1 VTTDLQAPLRSL
13 FGFEGFREG
22 QEEVVRA
29 AVAGRDLLALM
40 PTGSGKSLTY
50 QLAAMLRPEPTLVLS
65 PLIALMK
72 DQLDKLP
79 PEVASRATFVNST
92 LEAGEAADRLEGV
105 RSGRTRLLY
114 AAPERLR
121 QRAFVEMLREVG
133 IGLVVVDEV
142 HCVSMWGHD
151 FRPDYLFIREVLE
164 QLGRPSVLG
173 MTATATPSTA
183 AEIGLALGRRLEV
196 VKTSVARPNLRYD
209 VELVPNQEARLEVL
223 IDRIR
228 ALDGGTAIVYA
239 RSRRSCEETARMLKG
254 HGLRFEHYHAGLS
267 ASERTRVQ
275 DAFGTSLQGVVA
287 TTAFGMGIDK
297 PDVRLVCLLNL
308 PDSIESYVQ
317 MVGRAGRDGRP
328 SDTLLLASRGDATS
342 LRRFAVESIPGID
355 RLREVYRVLRARD
368 GRIAADELVGA
379 VGDDYDPR
387 VLVGML
393 ERAGLVR
400 RGFDLGRQIS
410 VEFPDVSGDA
420 SDSVAELLARYRA
433 GAIGRADRLIE
444 FAESRQCRHAQV
456 LEHFGETPAREPCRA
471 CDVCSPR
478 PGARA
483 ARAASARPLP
493 PDLARAIVDAV
504 RGLRWP
510 LGVSSLVAMLRGS
523 VKAPPSARRS
533 PGYGALE
540 GATEGQVRRW
550 VAVLQTARVLVP
562 TETDDGYRVLLV
574 DPSAALPTLEVGSSR
589 SRPNRPDT
597 RDGRH
602 GGNGSSP
609 DPPLEV
615 TDDDPLVARLRSWRS
630 TRSQEDGVPA
640 FVILHDATL
649 RELSRR
655 RPATPAEL
663 AAVHGV
669 GPTKVER
676 YGDAILEVIGEA
688 G

>member
-1 VTTDLQAPLRSL
+1 MTTDLQAPLQAL
-13 FGFEGFREG
+13 FGFEEFREG

-29 AVAGRDLLALM
+29 AVEGRDLLALM

-50 QLAAMLRPEPTLVLS
+50 QLAAMLRPAPTLVLS

-79 PEVASRATFVNST
+79 PEVAAQATFVNST
-92 LEAGEAADRLEGV
+92 LDSGETAERLEGV

-121 QRAFVEMLREVG
+121 QRGFVDMLREVG
-133 IGLVVVDEV
+133 IGLVVIDEV

-151 FRPDYLFIREVLE
+151 FRPDYLFIREVLGR
-164 QLGRPSVLG
+164 LGEPSILG

-183 AEIGLALGRRLEV
+183 EEIGLALGRRLEV
-196 VKTSVARPNLRYD
+196 VSTSVARPNLRYD
-209 VELVPNQEARLEVL
+209 VELVSNQDARLEVL
-223 IDRIR
+223 LDRVR
-228 ALDGGTAIVYA
+228 ALDGATAIVYA

-275 DAFGTSLQGVVA
+275 EAFGTTLQGVVA
-287 TTAFGMGIDK
+287 TTAFGMGIDE

-308 PDSIESYVQ
+308 PDSLESYVQ
-317 MVGRAGRDGRP
+317 MVGRAGRDGEP
-328 SDTLLLASRGDATS
+328 SDTLLLTSRGDATS
-342 LRRFAVESIPGID
+342 LRRFAVESIPGIED
-355 RLREVYRVLRARD
+355 LRRVYRELRARD
-368 GRIAADELVGA
+368 GRIAPDELLDA
-379 VGDDYDPR
+379 IGDAHDPR

-393 ERAGLVR
+393 ERAGLLR
-400 RGFDLGRQIS
+400 RGFDVGRQIT

-420 SDSVAELLARYRA
+420 STSVTELLARYRA
-433 GAIGRADRLIE
+433 GAIDRADHMIE
-444 FAESRQCRHAQV
+444 FAESRECRHAQV
-456 LEHFGETPAREPCRA
+456 LAHFGETPSSEPCGA
-471 CDVCSPR
+471 CDICAPR
-478 PGARA
+478 P
-483 ARAASARPLP
+483 ASRSTRTSDARPLP
-493 PDLARAIVDAV
+493 SDLGGAIVDAV
-504 RGLRWP
+504 RDLRWP

-533 PGYGALE
+533 SGYGVLE
-540 GATEGQVRRW
+540 AATEGQVRRW
-550 VAVLQTARVLVP
+550 VAILQKADVLVP

-574 DPSAALPTLEVGSSR
+574 NDEAQLPTLELQPGSSR
-589 SRPNRPDT
+589 SNRSE
-597 RDGRH
+597 RASRGRAGTST
-602 GGNGSSP
+602 GGVPAIG
-609 DPPLEV
+609 E
-615 TDDDPLVARLRSWRS
+615 DDPLVAKLRSWRS

-649 RELSRR
+649 YELSRR
-655 RPATPAEL
+655 RPRTADQL
-663 AAVHGV
+663 ADVHGL

-676 YGDAILEVIGEA
+676 YGDAILAVIGES